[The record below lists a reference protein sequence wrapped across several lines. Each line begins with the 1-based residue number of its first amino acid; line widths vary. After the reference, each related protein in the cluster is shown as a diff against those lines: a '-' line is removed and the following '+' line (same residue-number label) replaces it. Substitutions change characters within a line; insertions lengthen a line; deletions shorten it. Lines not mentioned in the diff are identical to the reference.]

1 MHTVGLLAQP
11 HLPPARK
18 GKTKNLSLHELI
30 TDEFYSSDKETPE
43 YGNISWTGDTIQRHR
58 NQVHILKSDVP
69 SFISLLTSSTHQFH
83 KLHLLK
89 ICICHLFTIAHYI
102 LCQINLLN
110 IPHILDIP
118 SLHTV
123 NISLTSKKLNQAPSA
138 TAFCTLNQYSYR
150 WSISPSC
157 GSQPFP
163 VYRLIKQ
170 QSVFCGLICLTLYS
184 TNNCLQI

>member
-1 MHTVGLLAQP
+1 MNFIHLTKKLLSMGIYPEQGT
-11 HLPPARK
+11 LSRNTLIK
-18 GKTKNLSLHELI
+18 FISSNLMPL
-30 TDEFYSSDKETPE
+30 
-43 YGNISWTGDTIQRHR
+43 
-58 NQVHILKSDVP
+58 

-110 IPHILDIP
+110 ISHILDIP

-138 TAFCTLNQYSYR
+138 TAFCTLNQYSNH

-163 VYRLIKQ
+163 VHRLIKQ
-170 QSVFCGLICLTLYS
+170 QSVFCGLIACLTLYS
-184 TNNCLQI
+184 TNNCL